1 MGESVDKVAL
11 MIKKRTRRDAMKV
24 VDIVGDAEEI
34 VDLTGNEVAAK
45 ALKTCIISE
54 DHKLSSISL
63 GPRISSSREEGG
75 DGSPHTS
82 LGSMMST
89 SREMVVPNLS
99 ANSTVVS
106 ASTRPLTAAPI
117 TTLPVFSPQAHP
129 QNFFQFGQTGGAL
142 RPPSPADALMESAS
156 RNIMEGATSSAN
168 IMANMQQ
175 ATMSEVMYKNGDME
189 AEKLQVVLLY

>member
-1 MGESVDKVAL
+1 M
-11 MIKKRTRRDAMKV
+11 
-24 VDIVGDAEEI
+24 DIVAEEI
-34 VDLTGNEVAAK
+34 VDLTGNEVAA
-45 ALKTCIISE
+45 
-54 DHKLSSISL
+54 ISL
-63 GPRISSSREEGG
+63 GPRISSSSKEGG

-129 QNFFQFGQTGGAL
+129 QNFFQFGQTGGVL
-142 RPPSPADALMESAS
+142 RPTSPADALMESAS
-156 RNIMEGATSSAN
+156 KVMGSLARNIMEGATPMLNSL

-175 ATMSEVMYKNGDME
+175 TTMSENGDME
-189 AEKLQVVLLY
+189 AEKLQVVL